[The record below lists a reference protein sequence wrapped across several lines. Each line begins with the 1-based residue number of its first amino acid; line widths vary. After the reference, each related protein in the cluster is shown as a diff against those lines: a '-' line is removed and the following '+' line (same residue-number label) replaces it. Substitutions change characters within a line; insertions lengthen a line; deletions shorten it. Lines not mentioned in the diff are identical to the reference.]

1 MADADERKR
10 LGNRW
15 WTRHQEVSARARP
28 SHAEKKTI
36 RSDPSPV
43 PSSRRGM
50 PICHGS
56 PNRTGPA
63 GEHTPTP
70 RPAVAEGTARRELGD
85 GEGREQRGARASKRG
100 ALLSLFTE
108 TPPQW
113 RPRHGFCKGAHGL
126 DVRLENDA
134 RAQARPGGGQR
145 HSRWGRRGESKQ
157 AGGGHGRAWPLA
169 AAACAGGGARNHL
182 VGCRRADGRVP
193 VFR

>member
-10 LGNRW
+10 WGNR

-63 GEHTPTP
+63 GEPTPTP

-134 RAQARPGGGQR
+134 REQARRPAP
-145 HSRWGRRGESKQ
+145 Q
-157 AGGGHGRAWPLA
+157 AGGRGE
-169 AAACAGGGARNHL
+169 RNQASSR
-182 VGCRRADGRVP
+182 G
-193 VFR
+193 